1 MASRTFALTFGI
13 IYVVVALVE
22 VLFFRNASPDTAFLL
37 FNPVHNIVHWVAG
50 ILGLLAYW
58 QGESV
63 SRMYAQVFGI
73 VFLLVAILGFIPATN
88 EGILNRVLGY
98 PVNLLYNIVHLVTGV
113 LGLMA
118 GFGGSSMDME
128 KNA

>member
-1 MASRTFALTFGI
+1 MFALTFGI

-22 VLFFRNASPDTAFLL
+22 ILFFRDASPETAFLL
-37 FNPVHNIVHWVAG
+37 FNLNHNIVHWVAG
-50 ILGLLAYW
+50 VLGLVAYSM
-58 QGESV
+58 GESV

-88 EGILNRVLGY
+88 EGFLNSILGY
-98 PVNLLYNIVHLVTGV
+98 PVNLLYSVVHLVTGV

-118 GFGGSSMDME
+118 GFGAASSMDMD
-128 KNA
+128 KKA